1 MKKAHIM
8 TIGKQA
14 LSVQTQALHNFVN
27 EVMAKAVH
35 AASSGSLASFSV
47 GLLKAE
53 SLTLHRIGLGM
64 SGVYGTDKK
73 HTTKQLDRFFT
84 HSTIDMEAAQIA
96 LAAHVLKGKEEALI
110 AVDWTEYDAD
120 DQSTLCAY
128 LLTTH
133 GRALPL
139 VWETH
144 KKSSLKGQRTS
155 IELAFLERLNRAI
168 RAELQVVIMADRGF
182 GYQEFVQKLHELGL
196 DFVLR
201 VRNNLWVEDA
211 TGTRRQAKDWLRASG
226 HARMIQDVRITEEGT
241 EVAGFVAVKAKS
253 MKEGWYL
260 VTSLREKGAPVV
272 VKLYGKRF
280 SIEET
285 FRDTKNDRFG
295 LGLRATRIGTS
306 IRRDRLLLICALAY
320 IFIVTLG
327 QAGEQAGVDRFLYV
341 NTSAARQ
348 LSLFNQGLE
357 WLQLLE
363 TLRDALKVPL
373 LASFYKLLNEND
385 FSVLVM
391 NDITSI
397 EV

>member
-1 MKKAHIM
+1 MA
-8 TIGKQA
+8 IGKKP
-14 LSVQTQALHNFVN
+14 LSIQTQALHDFVK
-27 EVMAKAVH
+27 EVMSKAVH

-53 SLTLHRIGLGM
+53 SLTLHRIGAGM
-64 SGVYGTDKK
+64 SGIYGTDKK
-73 HTTKQLDRFFT
+73 HTTKQIDRFLT
-84 HSTIDMEAAQIA
+84 NSPIDVKVAQRA
-96 LAAHVLKGKEEALI
+96 LATHVLHGKSEAFI
-110 AVDWTEYDAD
+110 AVDWTEYDND

-139 VWETH
+139 VWESH
-144 KKSSLKGQRTS
+144 KKSTLKGQKTQ
-155 IELAFLERLNRAI
+155 IELQFLERLSAAI
-168 RAELQVVIMADRGF
+168 RPELQVVVMADRGF
-182 GYQEFVQKLHELGL
+182 GYQEFIQKLHELGL

-201 VRNNLWVEDA
+201 IRNNVWIEDA
-211 TGTRRQAKDWLRASG
+211 AGTRLMAKDWLRASG
-226 HARMIQDVRITEEGT
+226 HARMLQDVRMTDDGT
-241 EVAGFVAVKAKS
+241 EVAGFVAVKAKA
-253 MKEGWYL
+253 MKEGWFL
-260 VTSLREKGAPVV
+260 VTSLREKGAPVI

-295 LGLRATRIGTS
+295 LGLRATRIGNP

-327 QAGEQAGVDRFLYV
+327 QAGEDAGVDRYLKV
-341 NTSAARQ
+341 NTSSTRQ

-363 TLRDALKVPL
+363 ALRDAIKIPL
-373 LASFYKLLNEND
+373 LDAFHKLLSEND
-385 FSVLVM
+385 FSTLVM
-391 NDITSI
+391 NDIASMEI
-397 EV
+397 

>member
-1 MKKAHIM
+1 
-8 TIGKQA
+8 
-14 LSVQTQALHNFVN
+14 
-27 EVMAKAVH
+27 
-35 AASSGSLASFSV
+35 
-47 GLLKAE
+47 
-53 SLTLHRIGLGM
+53 
-64 SGVYGTDKK
+64 
-73 HTTKQLDRFFT
+73 
-84 HSTIDMEAAQIA
+84 
-96 LAAHVLKGKEEALI
+96 
-110 AVDWTEYDAD
+110 
-120 DQSTLCAY
+120 
-128 LLTTH
+128 
-133 GRALPL
+133 
-139 VWETH
+139 
-144 KKSSLKGQRTS
+144 
-155 IELAFLERLNRAI
+155 
-168 RAELQVVIMADRGF
+168 MADRGF

-295 LGLRATRIGTS
+295 LGLRATRIGTL

-373 LASFYKLLNEND
+373 LTSFYKLLNEND

-391 NDITSI
+391 NDITSMEI
-397 EV
+397 